1 MQEQISPG
9 RGSNINAGGLVL
21 QPQYV
26 GASMLQAQPQQMVV
40 VGKDPTNE
48 QKLPPN
54 VTKISKR
61 MNSGDINF
69 IVDCMRKR
77 FAFSN
82 LNQEQLETCAE
93 TCLYGEIQEGTVLIE
108 PGMKSRNF
116 FIIEQGQV
124 TITFESGEKNSLN
137 GGEGFG
143 EMSLIHNIDT

>member
-1 MQEQISPG
+1 MQDQISPG

-21 QPQYV
+21 QPQYIGNSV
-26 GASMLQAQPQQMVV
+26 LPPQTQQTVIL
-40 VGKDPTNE
+40 GKDASNE

-93 TCLYGEIQEGTVLIE
+93 TCIYGEIQEGTVLIE
-108 PGMKSRNF
+108 PGTTSRNF

-124 TITFESGEKNSLN
+124 T
-137 GGEGFG
+137 
-143 EMSLIHNIDT
+143 